1 MNRSTVRNSVV
12 AVAALLAL
20 FPTTA
25 MAAAPA
31 SAPASA
37 PAKATVAVAR
47 HHKLLPQGT
56 VVTGRAVRL
65 HVRTGAGVTYRAA
78 GTLRSGR
85 QVSLVCKKDGS
96 SVQGNRVWYR
106 LAGHHARYVSAHYV
120 RVAAGSAVPW
130 C

>member
-31 SAPASA
+31 SAPA
-37 PAKATVAVAR
+37 KATATTAR
-47 HHKLLPQGT
+47 HHKLLAQGT
-56 VVTGRAVRL
+56 VVTGHGRLL
-65 HVRTGAGVTYRAA
+65 HVRTGAGVTYRAT
-78 GTLRSGR
+78 GTLRSGH
-85 QVSLVCKKDGS
+85 QVALICKKDGS
-96 SVQGNRVWYR
+96 AVHGNRVWYR
-106 LAGHHARYVSAHYV
+106 LAAHHARYVSAHYV
-120 RVAAGSAVPW
+120 RVAAGSSVPW

>member
-31 SAPASA
+31 SAPA
-37 PAKATVAVAR
+37 KAAVATAR
-47 HHKLLPQGT
+47 HHKLLPHGT
-56 VVTGRAVRL
+56 VVTGNGRRL
-65 HVRTGAGVTYRAA
+65 HVRSGAGVTYRAT

-85 QVSLVCKKDGS
+85 QVLLVCKKDGS
-96 SVQGNRVWYR
+96 AVQGNRVWYR